1 MPTILYRT
9 LHTINADDN
18 DNDDDSQKGNANRIG
33 YSNAQE
39 NREMCYGEKGG
50 EEGRGGNKNQT
61 WETSMELSNG

>member
-18 DNDDDSQKGNANRIG
+18 DNDDDSQKWNANRIG

-39 NREMCYGEKGG
+39 NREMCYGGKKS
-50 EEGRGGNKNQT
+50 GRGG
-61 WETSMELSNG
+61 E

>member
-33 YSNAQE
+33 YSEAGKKKLGKCVTGWERGREEVQE
-39 NREMCYGEKGG
+39 IE
-50 EEGRGGNKNQT
+50 
-61 WETSMELSNG
+61 